1 MMEEPKIF
9 CPECGEQATVIE
21 WFEYDP
27 KKTIGYAKCAG
38 CGTLDFKILN
48 RRIITMLQSD
58 QEETGE
64 IPDDRMV
71 GLAGYEPELVE
82 DLPAAGLA

>member
-9 CPECGEQATVIE
+9 CPECGKQATVIE
-21 WFEYDP
+21 WFEYEP
-27 KKTIGYAKCAG
+27 KKVIGYAKCDG

-48 RRIITMLQSD
+48 RRIITMLQPD
-58 QEETGE
+58 PEESAE
-64 IPDDRMV
+64 NPDDRMV
-71 GLAGYEPELVE
+71 GLSGYEPEFTE

>member
-1 MMEEPKIF
+1 MMEEPRIF
-9 CPECGEQATVIE
+9 CPECGEQAIVIE

-27 KKTIGYAKCAG
+27 RKIIGYANCAG

-48 RRIITMLQSD
+48 RRIITMLQPD
-58 QEETGE
+58 PDETGE

-71 GLAGYEPELVE
+71 GLSGYEPELAE

>member
-9 CPECGEQATVIE
+9 CPECGQQATVIE

-27 KKTIGYAKCAG
+27 RKIIGYAKCAG
-38 CGTLDFKILN
+38 CGILDFKILN
-48 RRIITMLQSD
+48 RRIITMLQPD
-58 QEETGE
+58 QEEAGE

>member
-9 CPECGEQATVIE
+9 CPECGEKATVIE

-27 KKTIGYAKCAG
+27 RKCVGYAKCAN

-48 RRIITMLQSD
+48 RRIITLLQPD
-58 QEETGE
+58 PEESGE
-64 IPDDRMV
+64 DLDDRMV
-71 GLAGYEPELVE
+71 GLAGYEPEFTE

>member
-1 MMEEPKIF
+1 MMEEPRIF
-9 CPECGEQATVIE
+9 CPECGEQAIVIE

-27 KKTIGYAKCAG
+27 RKIIGYAKCAG

-48 RRIITMLQSD
+48 RRIITMLQPD
-58 QEETGE
+58 PEETGE

-71 GLAGYEPELVE
+71 GLSGYEPELAE